1 MNPNYPVVGSFWEV
15 PQSMYKPIEQ
25 QVVLLKKSPL
35 AKDFLSFVGSDESLN
50 IISKYGY
57 DLP

>member
-1 MNPNYPVVGSFWEV
+1 
-15 PQSMYKPIEQ
+15 
-25 QVVLLKKSPL
+25 LKKSSL
-35 AKDFLSFVGSDESLN
+35 AKDFLSFIRSDESLN